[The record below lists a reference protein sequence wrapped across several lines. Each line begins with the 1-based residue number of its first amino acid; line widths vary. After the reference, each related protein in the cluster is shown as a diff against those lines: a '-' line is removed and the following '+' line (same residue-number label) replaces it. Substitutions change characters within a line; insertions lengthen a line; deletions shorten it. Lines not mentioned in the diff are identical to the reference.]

1 MRGPENRHPWGA
13 GHLVRVSRGQE
24 RHHNVKTRKN
34 EQKKASVA
42 PGKNISVRFSPLQ
55 SPDPESG
62 TEGRHSVFWRIR
74 GTQGRKRTAC
84 GPARGPQTHDTLCVG
99 QSEEHKGGTV
109 VPVRDPPAGVG
120 ETRCVHGTVER
131 HEHRVGQPAHV
142 PASTPSPPV
151 EPRGHPQSLIGTPN
165 RTNPAKRGSRSMGEA
180 LGTLTR

>member
-62 TEGRHSVFWRIR
+62 TEGS
-74 GTQGRKRTAC
+74 QG
-84 GPARGPQTHDTLCVG
+84 GMPAE
-99 QSEEHKGGTV
+99 S
-109 VPVRDPPAGVG
+109 
-120 ETRCVHGTVER
+120 
-131 HEHRVGQPAHV
+131 
-142 PASTPSPPV
+142 ASLNSY
-151 EPRGHPQSLIGTPN
+151 
-165 RTNPAKRGSRSMGEA
+165 
-180 LGTLTR
+180 